1 LVSKII
7 SSGSKPFAET
17 KYFRALVLS
26 IQGKTGTVIR
36 LKDFFPLNNP
46 EYYCNNSNNKKNV
59 YEASSTVGKKSDCP
73 CDKQDYC
80 DDIK

>member
-1 LVSKII
+1 MTSDII

-17 KYFRALVLS
+17 KYSKALVLS
-26 IQGKTGTVIR
+26 IQGKTGTDIKS
-36 LKDFFPLNNP
+36 KDSSSFNNP

-59 YEASSTVGKKSDCP
+59 YDASNTVGKKSDCP
-73 CDKQDYC
+73 CDNQDYC